1 MTMTR
6 RIDIGR
12 TPGIG
17 APRRTWRRHRAGPVL
32 ASFVCLAVSVGPLDA
47 MPRGDG
53 APEAAFLSMSISPD
67 TIYVA
72 PGESFLLELR
82 VDVAGKKFNAYDA
95 VVAFDTL
102 ALASEVPAVP
112 REGEGALMKDACGNT
127 FHRFAARG
135 DSMSISHVILC
146 GGVTLTGP
154 GTLHLI
160 GFRALK
166 RAGITTVRLRRV
178 QFYDAG
184 LFTSP
189 ARTRDA
195 VVIVTEEKSAD
206 VKTGQFVPDV
216 RPDSTPSID
225 VAEQCSERGRYQ
237 G

>member
-17 APRRTWRRHRAGPVL
+17 VPRRTWRRRRAGPAL
-32 ASFVCLAVSVGPLDA
+32 AGFLCLAVSVWPLGA
-47 MPRGDG
+47 MPLGDG
-53 APEAAFLSMSISPD
+53 VPEAAFLSMTISPD

-112 REGEGALMKDACGNT
+112 RAGEGALMKDACGNT

-135 DSMSISHVILC
+135 DSMTISHVILC
-146 GGVTLTGP
+146 GGVTLAGP
-154 GTLHLI
+154 GTLHQI

-166 RAGITTVRLRRV
+166 RAGATAVRLRRV
-178 QFYDAG
+178 QFYNAG
-184 LFTSP
+184 LFASP

-195 VVIVTEEKSAD
+195 VVIVTKDNPAD
-206 VKTGQFVPDV
+206 VKTGQFLPHE
-216 RPDSTPSID
+216 RPDATPSID
-225 VAEQCSERGRYQ
+225 VADRLSARGRYQ